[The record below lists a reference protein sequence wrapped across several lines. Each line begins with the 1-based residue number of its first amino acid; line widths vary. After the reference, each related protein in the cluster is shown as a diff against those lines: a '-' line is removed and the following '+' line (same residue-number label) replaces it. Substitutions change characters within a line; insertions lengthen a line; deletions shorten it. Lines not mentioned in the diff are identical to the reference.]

1 MRECNK
7 NVKYEEKVLP
17 QMKNAFANEGNFQC
31 GGREAGGH
39 WSASYKPSYLQPLLY
54 PITLPFSRDPLLL
67 KSLLH
72 YWPVMQPLLYPIT
85 LPFFK
90 RST

>member
-31 GGREAGGH
+31 GGREGGGH
-39 WSASYKPSYLQPLLY
+39 WSASYKPS
-54 PITLPFSRDPLLL
+54 LPSTTTIPYH
-67 KSLLH
+67 S
-72 YWPVMQPLLYPIT
+72 T
-85 LPFFK
+85 FF
-90 RST
+90 

>member
-31 GGREAGGH
+31 GGREGGGH
-39 WSASYKPSYLQPLLY
+39 WSVSYKPSYLQPLLY
-54 PITLPFSRDPLLL
+54 PTLTFSRDLLEIFNHYYTL
-67 KSLLH
+67 SL
-72 YWPVMQPLLYPIT
+72 
-85 LPFFK
+85 
-90 RST
+90 